1 MGYQNIANQN
11 SKNQMENKETKNIAK
26 SVRLLLTEQEM
37 EQLENLI
44 EKEKRSASNTVSII
58 VSKHLE
64 ELEKEKSTETE
75 NQ

>member
-1 MGYQNIANQN
+1 
-11 SKNQMENKETKNIAK
+11 MENKETKNIAK